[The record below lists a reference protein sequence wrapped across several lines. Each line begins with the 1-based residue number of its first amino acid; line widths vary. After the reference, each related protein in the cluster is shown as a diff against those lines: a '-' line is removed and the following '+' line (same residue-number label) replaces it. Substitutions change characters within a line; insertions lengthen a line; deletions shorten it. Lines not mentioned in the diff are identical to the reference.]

1 MASNFISRFTG
12 SNHASA
18 SIYETLRQHDE
29 DTDASDVEE
38 RAGLAAGAQN
48 VRDGFHDIGTGNAT
62 FSQSRVGSRL
72 AEGLNNSRGQVR
84 APGKGKSRATNRS
97 RYPRSQKLLDVEE
110 ADDDVPASLLI
121 DPNAGTHEHDSIS
134 LPPPP
139 SHFSDALPLP
149 EDINFDTPSRRSR
162 SRDHSDTNERHSAVP
177 IRPFWGGGLA
187 NADPKEKAMFRWVNV
202 TDLDNFLLDV
212 YNYYLCHG
220 FWSMLLMRFFNLI
233 TVAFVVGFSLF
244 LTQCIDYQGIK
255 GSTKMSDILI
265 PRCASKMGFVPNALL
280 WISSFVWLWNL
291 VLSVFDIFRL
301 RQMHDFYLHLL
312 GIPET
317 EIQSISW
324 QEVVSRLMA
333 LRDSNPTITSTSKR
347 PGGYLRSQDKQR
359 MDAHDIASRLMRREN
374 YMIAMMNK
382 DLLDLTLPIPFLRN
396 RKLFTRTLEW
406 NIELC
411 IMDFVFN
418 HKGQVRPLFLKDTH
432 RKSLSDALRK
442 RFITMGI
449 VSLVF
454 APFLAGFALTK
465 HFFQN
470 FNEYQK
476 NPAQIGSRE
485 YTRFAQWKF
494 REFNELYHL
503 FQRRVNMSYP
513 FATRYLNQFP
523 KDKTIQ
529 TAKFVSLVS
538 GAVVSVLGLAT
549 VLDQENFLNFEVT
562 PGRTTIFYIGVFG
575 SIWAVA
581 RGLLPDDNMV
591 YDTAF
596 SIQEVIE
603 FTHYVPA
610 HWEGRLHTVE
620 VKDEFS
626 QFYQMKVVV
635 FLEEVLSMIFTPF
648 VLWFSLPK
656 CSERI
661 IDFFREF
668 TVHVDGIGY
677 VCSFAEFGFME
688 RAIRPQAATTTKPEE
703 AVRNANESSGKALGT
718 YLRDDYFAPKD
729 NKLEQSYWGFMND
742 YARNPK
748 TDIRFPYHHHHSRR
762 PLHMPPPVPGLLS
775 PTFPAAEQGNN
786 FGGSDGIR
794 RGAGLGL
801 LSSPNRAALGTPRVG
816 AQHHGGQGQA
826 QLHSTQ
832 PLGSP
837 LQSMLLDPHHQP
849 SASGFGGSPPAVR
862 HRASGATGKQRRD
875 RDTPLHG
882 MAEEMP
888 PDGGNHRR
896 AQADGPPLAAVAEQ
910 PVSLSATNEA
920 GELGSWKYEVESSS
934 EADSENEDDE
944 NDPKAITAL
953 GALGPLGLIRQFQ
966 KAQAQENGRA
976 RATGTGI

>member
-1 MASNFISRFTG
+1 MASLFFSRVTG
-12 SNHASA
+12 SNNASA
-18 SIYETLRQHDE
+18 SIYETIQEYDR
-29 DTDASDVEE
+29 DTDGSDVEE
-38 RAGLAAGAQN
+38 RAGVVADGHDAAN
-48 VRDGFHDIGTGNAT
+48 GFQGPDSSHLN
-62 FSQSRVGSRL
+62 FSPDRL
-72 AEGLNNSRGQVR
+72 ASRAVDNHVPGHGHGQAAR
-84 APGKGKSRATNRS
+84 KDKSRALNRS
-97 RYPRSQKLLDVEE
+97 RWNQRPHKLLDVEE

-121 DPNAGTHEHDSIS
+121 DHNAGIQEPGSMS

-139 SHFSDALPLP
+139 SLMPDGLSSPGDAR
-149 EDINFDTPSRRSR
+149 PSVPGRTSHSRGRPHPYLNGGPPRSR
-162 SRDHSDTNERHSAVP
+162 P
-177 IRPFWGGGLA
+177 IMSNFWGNLA
-187 NADPKEKAMFRWVNV
+187 GADPKDKAMFRWVNV
-202 TDLDNFLLDV
+202 TDLDNFLLEV

-220 FWSMLLMRFFNLI
+220 FWSILLMRLFNLI

-244 LTQCIDYQGIK
+244 LTQCIDYRAIK
-255 GSTKMSDILI
+255 GSSKMSEILV
-265 PRCASKMGFVPNALL
+265 PQCASQMGFIPNVLL
-280 WISSFVWLWNL
+280 WLTSFIWLWNF
-291 VLSVFDIFRL
+291 VLYFFDIFRL

-312 GIPET
+312 GVPEE

-324 QEVVSRLMA
+324 QEIVSRLMA
-333 LRDSNPTITSTSKR
+333 LRDSNPTIISTSKK
-347 PGGYLRSQDKQR
+347 PGAYIRSQNKQR

-374 YMIAMMNK
+374 YMIAMINK
-382 DLLDLTLPIPFLRN
+382 DILDLTLPIPFLRN

-418 HKGQVRPLFLKDTH
+418 RKGQVRPLFLKDTH
-432 RKSLSDALRK
+432 RKGLSDALRQ
-442 RFITMGI
+442 RFIAMGV
-449 VSLVF
+449 VSLIF
-454 APFLAGFALTK
+454 APFLAGFAVTK

-485 YTRFAQWKF
+485 YTRFGQWKF
-494 REFNELYHL
+494 REFNEVYHL
-503 FQRRVNMSYP
+503 FQRRINMSYP
-513 FATRYLNQFP
+513 FATRYINQFP

-529 TAKFVSLVS
+529 AAKFVSLVS

-562 PGRTTIFYIGVFG
+562 PGRTTIFYIGIFG

-610 HWEGRLHTVE
+610 HWAGRLHSVE

-626 QFYQMKVVV
+626 QFYQMKVVI
-635 FLEEVLSMIFTPF
+635 FFEEVLSMIFTPF

-677 VCSFAEFGFME
+677 VCSFAEFNFME
-688 RAIRPQAATTTKPEE
+688 KAIRPQADQATAG
-703 AVRNANESSGKALGT
+703 AVATRVGGNAGDNAN
-718 YLRDDYFAPKD
+718 LRDEYFASKD

-748 TDIRFPYHHHHSRR
+748 TDIRFPYTHSRR
-762 PLHMPPPVPGLLS
+762 RFNMPPPVPGLPS
-775 PTFPAAEQGNN
+775 PSFPTTEYGNV
-786 FGGSDGIR
+786 FGGGIQSHR
-794 RGAGLGL
+794 QGGGLLASPHRGAM
-801 LSSPNRAALGTPRVG
+801 GTPNTL
-816 AQHHGGQGQA
+816 AHPQSQPQS
-826 QLHSTQ
+826 QPQ

-837 LQSMLLDPHHQP
+837 LQSLLLDPHHQP
-849 SASGFGGSPPAVR
+849 SASGFASSPQVSRPRGWVPNK
-862 HRASGATGKQRRD
+862 GRR
-875 RDTPLHG
+875 TS
-882 MAEEMP
+882 E
-888 PDGGNHRR
+888 R
-896 AQADGPPLAAVAEQ
+896 AQELGSNQGLEDSPEIQPRPHKRTLSDGPPLPTPATAL
-910 PVSLSATNEA
+910 SLGITNEGE

-934 EADSENEDDE
+934 NSGSEGDDNED
-944 NDPKAITAL
+944 DPKAITAM
-953 GALGPLGLIRQFQ
+953 GALGPLGLIKQFQ
-966 KAQAQENGRA
+966 KAQAQEGGRT
-976 RATGTGI
+976 RTGGGGL

>member
-1 MASNFISRFTG
+1 MASNFISRFAG

-18 SIYETLRQHDE
+18 SIYETLREHDE
-29 DTDASDVEE
+29 DADASDVEE
-38 RAGLAAGAQN
+38 RAGLVAGPHN
-48 VRDGFHDIGTGNAT
+48 VRDGFHDIGTSNAAIG
-62 FSQSRVGSRL
+62 QSRVGPRL
-72 AEGLNNSRGQVR
+72 NEGLSNSRGHSR
-84 APGKGKSRATNRS
+84 GSSKGKSRATIKS
-97 RYPRSQKLLDVEE
+97 RYPRPHKLLDVEE
-110 ADDDVPASLLI
+110 VDDDVPASLLI
-121 DPNAGTHEHDSIS
+121 DHNAGTHDSDSIS

-139 SHFSDALPLP
+139 SQFSDGLPLP
-149 EDINFDTPSRRSR
+149 EDINLDRSSQHPHSRTHGGNNQRYG
-162 SRDHSDTNERHSAVP
+162 NAP
-177 IRPFWGGGLA
+177 IHPIWGGGLA
-187 NADPKEKAMFRWVNV
+187 NADPREKAMFRWVNV

-244 LTQCIDYQGIK
+244 LTQCIDYQEIK
-255 GSTKMSDILI
+255 GSTKMSEILI
-265 PRCASKMGFVPNALL
+265 PRCASKMGFIPNALL

-291 VLSVFDIFRL
+291 VLSFFDIFRL
-301 RQMHDFYLHLL
+301 RQMHDFYLYLL
-312 GIPET
+312 DIPET

-333 LRDSNPTITSTSKR
+333 LRDSNPTITSTFRK

-418 HKGQVRPLFLKDTH
+418 RKGQVRPLFLKDTH

-503 FQRRVNMSYP
+503 FQRRINMSYP

-549 VLDQENFLNFEVT
+549 ILDQENFLNFEVT
-562 PGRTTIFYIGVFG
+562 PGRTTIFYIGIFG

-591 YDTAF
+591 YDTTF

-610 HWEGRLHTVE
+610 HWEGRLHTVD

-626 QFYQMKVVV
+626 QFYQMKVVI

-688 RAIRPQAATTTKPEE
+688 KAIRPQAATATKAEE
-703 AVRNANESSGKALGT
+703 AARNANEPGKAPGA

-748 TDIRFPYHHHHSRR
+748 TDIRFPYYHHHSRR

-775 PTFPAAEQGNN
+775 PTFPPGEQENN
-786 FGGSDGIR
+786 FSGNDGHR
-794 RGAGLGL
+794 RGVGLGL
-801 LSSPNRAALGTPRVG
+801 LSPPNRAALGTPRVG
-816 AQHHGGQGQA
+816 AQHHGGQGQV
-826 QLHSTQ
+826 QLHSAQ

-837 LQSMLLDPHHQP
+837 LQSLLLDPHHQP

-862 HRASGATGKQRRD
+862 HRSSGATGKPRRD
-875 RDTPLHG
+875 RDSLQD
-882 MAEEMP
+882 MAEEMQP
-888 PDGGNHRR
+888 NGVRHRC
-896 AQADGPPLAAVAEQ
+896 AQADDAPLAAVAEQ
-910 PVSLSATNEA
+910 PVSLSRTNEA

-934 EADSENEDDE
+934 EAGSDDE
-944 NDPKAITAL
+944 DGDNDPNAITAL

-966 KAQAQENGRA
+966 KAQNQESGRA